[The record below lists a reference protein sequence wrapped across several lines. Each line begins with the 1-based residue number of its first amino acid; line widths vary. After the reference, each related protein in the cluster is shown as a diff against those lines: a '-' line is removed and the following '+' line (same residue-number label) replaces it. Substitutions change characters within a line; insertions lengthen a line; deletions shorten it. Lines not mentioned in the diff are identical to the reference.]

1 MYRTF
6 NLDRIRQINSS
17 FWHSDIID
25 LVTTHLDHTD
35 ELRTYGY
42 SKTNLSNAEKTI
54 YYSTTYKAIY
64 DSLLSIRADHLHVRL
79 AEVDEMIR
87 KVNVEFH
94 NCKYLDNSVDAIE
107 HIMTADAK
115 KLITLINLRM
125 IIQPGSQVN
134 VEINEMLTA
143 MRNKISVQCGIIVY
157 GMIEPIESID
167 DDDDTDDEMAVIRKE
182 RDDAIAELIV
192 LRTEFNQMKSAISIA
207 LNK

>member
-64 DSLLSIRADHLHVRL
+64 DLLLSIRADHLHVRL

-115 KLITLINLRM
+115 KLISLINLRM

-192 LRTEFNQMKSAISIA
+192 LRTEFNQMKTAISIA